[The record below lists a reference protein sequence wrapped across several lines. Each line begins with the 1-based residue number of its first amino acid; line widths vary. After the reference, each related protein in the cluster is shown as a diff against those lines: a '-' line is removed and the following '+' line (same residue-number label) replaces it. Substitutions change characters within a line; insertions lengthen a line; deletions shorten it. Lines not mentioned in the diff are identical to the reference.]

1 MYYTTPDDE
10 PRRGRVPRSLEL
22 GLALFLI
29 VCMTLR
35 LVAPPGSGTVG
46 SEDEF
51 VADLRPPAEL
61 RPQTSLRNEVVRLRA
76 QLRQWPP
83 PRVEAA
89 LRRVSA
95 KYPTPDQMPLL
106 CELVRESRKTLSTSG
121 YSLVEDVN
129 QQREDQES
137 MLEERRVLL
146 DMLRTSSVAVLTRSV
161 LKAGQELQTCEADR
175 AEGAALSNTMR

>member
-106 CELVRESRKTLSTSG
+106 CELVRESSS
-121 YSLVEDVN
+121 VEEAR
-129 QQREDQES
+129 QRRDQHLEDRET
-137 MLEERRVLL
+137 MLEERSVLL
-146 DMLRTSSVAVLTRSV
+146 DKLRTRSVAVLTRSV
-161 LKAGQELQTCEADR
+161 GAPLVRASQELQRCEAER

>member
-1 MYYTTPDDE
+1 MYYTTDDE
-10 PRRGRVPRSLEL
+10 PRRRGRVPRQLEL

-35 LVAPPGSGTVG
+35 LVAPPGSGTVN
-46 SEDEF
+46 EYDEF
-51 VADLRPPAEL
+51 FADLRDKS
-61 RPQTSLRNEVVRLRA
+61 SLRNEVARLRA

>member
-1 MYYTTPDDE
+1 MYYTTDDE
-10 PRRGRVPRSLEL
+10 PRRRGRVPRQLEL

-35 LVAPPGSGTVG
+35 LVAPPGSGTVN
-46 SEDEF
+46 EYDEF
-51 VADLRPPAEL
+51 FADLRDKS
-61 RPQTSLRNEVVRLRA
+61 SLRNEVARLRA

-106 CELVRESRKTLSTSG
+106 CELVRESSS
-121 YSLVEDVN
+121 VEEAR
-129 QQREDQES
+129 QRRDQHLEDRET
-137 MLEERRVLL
+137 MLEERSVLL
-146 DMLRTSSVAVLTRSV
+146 DKLRTRSVAVLTRSV
-161 LKAGQELQTCEADR
+161 GAPLVRASQELQRCEAER